1 MSTDEAIEDLIYNNA
16 PSFEIAKVLKAD
28 IKAYFT
34 TLDKVFEESSGKA
47 FLVKHTKKIDTIIT
61 HAYKAVLREM
71 FREYQPLKNSI
82 PVTLVALGSYG
93 REQMSIKSDIDIMF
107 VYKDIA
113 GFNAQEIIE
122 KILYLLWDCGLKLG
136 HRVHEVEELFEVA
149 HSDITIKTAILE
161 SRYIDGSKFLW
172 TKVSNQITQ
181 IAAFEQKE
189 FILAKLEENT
199 SLHKKY
205 SLNMEPNLKDGVGGF
220 RDANLVYWIGKVLY
234 NSPTI
239 KHLPSQIVEE
249 SDYKEF
255 RVALEFLFR
264 VRSALH
270 IVLKKKDDRLR
281 LEYIPNIADM
291 LGYED
296 SLSDHIKF
304 AAKVIGDLRR
314 IHLYSK
320 IWVSRMLDALDI
332 NHMADNPLNQYSPQS
347 MQEVLEALN
356 STKHIDEVP
365 AKFLKS
371 IIDAKEGMSADKA
384 LYPEIKA
391 VFYHQNSYKIIETFL
406 HSIMLG
412 YIIPPLKKVVNLPQ
426 FDGYHQYS
434 VGVHSLKSLYYME
447 HIDDS
452 KLQSLFYALNEDE
465 RALLKL
471 VALLH
476 DAGKGRGRDHSIVGA
491 GLFKEFAKELGFS
504 DELIEYGNRLILDHT
519 LMSRVAQKEDLYNEA
534 TIYKFVNTFNSKKML
549 DMIYL
554 LTYADMSGVG
564 KDVYNNF
571 NSKLIAT
578 LYNYSLEALEHHDIL
593 CDISKRVRKEN
604 LLKKSERFIALPKRI
619 QKKVLSI
626 EADLLFLKY
635 TKNHILDIIERTTQ
649 SSENWFVINRESGY
663 LVIELVRNVN
673 LNINFLLNKLGYLH
687 LKNMDI
693 FRLYDGKKYFK
704 IEFANNI
711 TDEEIPRVEKVIEKA
726 LVIEELKQL
735 SDIHLHK
742 DEISINC
749 DHSKNYAN
757 MTIKCK
763 NQEGLMS
770 YLIGIFDRLGVEIV
784 SAKIYTHRNQVEDLF
799 LIEKNGNFCINQ
811 ELIINELE
819 NRGEVR

>member
-28 IKAYFT
+28 IKEYFT

-47 FLVKHTKKIDTIIT
+47 FLVKHTKKIDTIIA

-93 REQMSIKSDIDIMF
+93 REQMSVKSDIDIMF

-113 GFNAQEIIE
+113 GFNAKEIIE
-122 KILYLLWDCGLKLG
+122 KVLYLLWDCGLKLG

-149 HSDITIKTAILE
+149 HSDVTIKTAIIE
-161 SRYIDGSKFLW
+161 SRFIDGSKFLW
-172 TKVSNQITQ
+172 TNISNKIAQIL
-181 IAAFEQKE
+181 AHEQEE
-189 FILAKLEENT
+189 FISQKISENAA
-199 SLHKKY
+199 LHTKY
-205 SLNMEPNLKDGVGGF
+205 PMGMEPNLKDGIGGF
-220 RDANLVYWIGKVLY
+220 RDANLVFWIGKVLY
-234 NSPTI
+234 NIPSI
-239 KHLPSQIVEE
+239 KQLPVHIV
-249 SDYKEF
+249 SDQDYKEF
-255 RVALEFLFR
+255 RIALEFLFR
-264 VRSALH
+264 VRSSLH
-270 IVLKKKDDRLR
+270 IVLNKKDDRLR
-281 LEYIPNIADM
+281 LEYIPSIAGM
-291 LGYED
+291 LGYGESFD
-296 SLSDHIKF
+296 EHMKF
-304 AAKVIGDLRR
+304 SAKVIGDLRR
-314 IHLYSK
+314 VHLYSR
-320 IWVSRMLDALDI
+320 IWISKMLEEHGLDPESKHPLYHQAPQNMEEILDI
-332 NHMADNPLNQYSPQS
+332 FISS
-347 MQEVLEALN
+347 
-356 STKHIDEVP
+356 STFEYLP
-365 AKFLKS
+365 AKFLKYM
-371 IIDAKEGMSADKA
+371 IDAKEGVSIDKS
-384 LYPEIKA
+384 LYPKIKKLFDLPHSYEI
-391 VFYHQNSYKIIETFL
+391 FSTFL
-406 HSIMLG
+406 KSTMLS
-412 YIIPPLKKVVNLPQ
+412 YVVPPLKKVVNLPQ

-447 HIDDS
+447 HI
-452 KLQSLFYALNEDE
+452 QDE
-465 RALLKL
+465 RLQAIFDHLSKEEQAFMKL
-471 VALLH
+471 VALIH
-476 DAGKGRGRDHSIVGA
+476 DAGKGRERDHSIVGA
-491 GLFKEFAKELGFS
+491 ELFRTFAKELGFS
-504 DELIEYGNRLILDHT
+504 SELIECGNRLILDHT

-604 LLKKSERFIALPKRI
+604 LLKKSERFMALPKRI

-649 SSENWFVINRESGY
+649 SSEDWFVVNRENGY

-673 LNINFLLNKLGYLH
+673 LNINFLLNKLSYLH

-735 SDIHLHK
+735 GDIHLHR
-742 DEISINC
+742 DEITINC

-757 MTIKCK
+757 MTIKCQ

-770 YLIGIFDRLGVEIV
+770 YLIGIFDRLGVDII

-799 LIEKNGNFCINQ
+799 LIEKNGNFCTNQ
-811 ELIINELE
+811 ELIIDELE
-819 NRGEVR
+819 NRGATK